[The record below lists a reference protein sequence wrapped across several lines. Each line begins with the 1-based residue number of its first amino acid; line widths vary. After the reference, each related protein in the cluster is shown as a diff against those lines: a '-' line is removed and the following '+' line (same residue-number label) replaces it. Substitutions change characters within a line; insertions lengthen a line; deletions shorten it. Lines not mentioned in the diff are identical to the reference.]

1 MSASELEKSLI
12 SVLIL
17 CCYMKR
23 ILYELL
29 NPLNPLKY
37 KYLSDR
43 PWWEVL
49 GYFSKIL
56 LVAVIIMSMILVP
69 DIFRLSSYF
78 DDQLAKFEALSV
90 TGNLSV
96 KEPVYIPAKK
106 TQIIVDTTGMHSHLG
121 AERFLITQE
130 GLFYRWFNQERTITA
145 EEFGKLLEN
154 KEKTRKLL
162 TALAV
167 FLIPSSLFFLYAFL
181 WLKYLLTIFLFGT
194 AAYFLLDLTH
204 FRLPWRQMLNVAGYA
219 AGPVILFE
227 VISLPVN
234 TRYLIPLVQ
243 IVGMNVYLVP
253 LILYAVIIGIATT
266 AVHATRKEE

>member
-1 MSASELEKSLI
+1 
-12 SVLIL
+12 
-17 CCYMKR
+17 MKK
-23 ILYELL
+23 IVHEFL
-29 NPLNPLKY
+29 NAFNPLKFRE
-37 KYLSDR
+37 LSDR
-43 PWWEVL
+43 HLFDVIS
-49 GYFSKIL
+49 YFSKVL
-56 LVAVIIMSMILVP
+56 LVAVIIMSMVLVP

-78 DDQLAKFEALSV
+78 DEQLAKFEALSV

-96 KEPVYIPAKK
+96 KEPVYFPARKS
-106 TQIIVDTTGMHSHLG
+106 QVIIDTTGMRSHLG
-121 AERFLITQE
+121 DERFLITEE
-130 GLFYRWFNQERTITA
+130 GLYYRWFNQERTITA
-145 EEFGKLLEN
+145 GEFATLLEN

-162 TALAV
+162 TVLAV

-204 FRLPWRQMLNVAGYA
+204 FRLQWRQMLNVAGYA

-234 TRYLIPLVQ
+234 TQYLIPLVQ
-243 IVGMNVYLVP
+243 IIGMNIYLVP